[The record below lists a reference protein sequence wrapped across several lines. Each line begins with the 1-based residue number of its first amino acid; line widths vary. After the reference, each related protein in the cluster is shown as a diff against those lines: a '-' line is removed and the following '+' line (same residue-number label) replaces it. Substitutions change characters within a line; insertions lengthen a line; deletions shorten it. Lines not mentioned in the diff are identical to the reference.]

1 MTHVIEANN
10 LQKELKVGFWG
21 RKKTILHD
29 VTFKVPQGAIVGFVG
44 PNGAGKSTTIKLLL
58 GAMKPTLGQISVL
71 GHPPTSTK
79 TKAKVGYLPEI
90 QNLPRT
96 LKPIEL
102 LQLHLNLSNSPHVKN
117 SKSTDEILDKVGML
131 ALKDQYLKGFSKGQQ
146 QRIGLALALC
156 HNPDLLVLDEPMSGL
171 DPIGR
176 KVVRDIITE
185 QKTCGKTI
193 FFSSHVLPDV
203 EALCD
208 EIILLNEGR
217 TLSQGPINEIFG
229 SHHTGYELTLG
240 QADAFLETTTLP
252 TTVETQHQ
260 GPHTILR
267 VGNQQECMTLL
278 QQVGNSS
285 AIVQKVEAIK
295 PTLEE
300 EVIALIQKPNPTEES

>member
-1 MTHVIEANN
+1 MTHVIEAQN
-10 LQKELKVGFWG
+10 LQKDLKVGFWG
-21 RKKTILHD
+21 HKKAILHD

-58 GAMKPTLGQISVL
+58 GAMKPTQGQISVL
-71 GHPPTSTK
+71 GQPPSSTQ

-96 LKPIEL
+96 LKPVEL
-102 LQLHLNLSNSPHVKN
+102 IQLHLHLSNSSHVN
-117 SKSTDEILDKVGML
+117 NTSHIDGLLEKVGMRS
-131 ALKDQYLKGFSKGQQ
+131 LKDQLLKGFSKGQQ
-146 QRIGLALALC
+146 QRVGLALALC
-156 HNPDLLVLDEPMSGL
+156 HTPDLLILDEPMSGL

-185 QKTCGKTI
+185 QKAQGKTI

-217 TLSQGPINEIFG
+217 TLSQGPINQIFG
-229 SHHTGYELTLG
+229 SHHSGYELTLG
-240 QADAFLETTTLP
+240 QADKILETMALP
-252 TTVETQHQ
+252 SGTTVQRQ
-260 GPHTILR
+260 GPHIVVQVDSQKECLR
-267 VGNQQECMTLL
+267 LL
-278 QQVGNSS
+278 QQLEPTS
-285 AIVQKVEAIK
+285 AIIHKVEAMK

-300 EVIALIQKPNPTEES
+300 EVIALIEQTQPREVS